1 VQQLGS
7 TMRIFRPAPGVTA
20 FYDGRIEGMRLH
32 SDKRNWL
39 DDGAFA
45 LGVCTYAV
53 VDGEDALVYDTHI
66 SLQHARIV
74 RRTLAEAGVRRI
86 RVVLSHWHVDHVAGN
101 QVFADCEIVAHR
113 LTAEAM
119 RAHRAELEDGDP
131 PIRPLV
137 LPTLTYEGNLDL
149 LVGRVAVELR
159 HADVH
164 SLDGTVLLL
173 PEQKLM
179 FAGDTL
185 EDPVTY
191 VVEPDRLA
199 VHLRDLERM
208 AGWDLARI
216 LPNHGALEIIGAG
229 GYDPAL
235 VDATRGYVE
244 KLLQLRAEPALAD
257 EDLATFCRPWFDKGA
272 IHYFTAYEAVHRRN
286 VEAVRRGE
294 F

>member
-7 TMRIFRPAPGVTA
+7 TMRIFRPAPGVTG

-74 RRTLAEAGVRRI
+74 RRTLVEAGVRRV

-101 QVFADCEIVAHR
+101 QVFADCEIIAHR

-119 RAHRAELEDGDP
+119 RAHRVELEEGDP

-137 LPTLTYEGNLDL
+137 LPTLTYEGSLDL

-179 FAGDTL
+179 LAGDTL

-191 VVEPDRLA
+191 VVEPGRLA

-229 GYDPAL
+229 GYGPAL
-235 VDATRGYVE
+235 IDATRGYIE

-257 EDLATFCRPWFDKGA
+257 EDLATFCRLWFDKGA
-272 IHYFTAYEAVHRRN
+272 IHYFAAYEAVHHRN
-286 VEAVRRGE
+286 VAAVRRGE